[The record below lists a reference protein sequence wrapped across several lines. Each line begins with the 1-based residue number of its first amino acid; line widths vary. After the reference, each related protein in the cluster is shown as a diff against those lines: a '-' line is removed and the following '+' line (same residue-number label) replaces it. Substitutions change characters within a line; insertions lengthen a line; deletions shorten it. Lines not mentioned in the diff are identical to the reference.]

1 MTIPTDERLITD
13 EQVFSAFDLNSPG
26 LEETAAAYRSGAL
39 ETAKQHLCDYFLRRS
54 NVRFLFDYRG
64 LPLKPIRPEEN
75 PYAFQASL
83 GFGDDLNAFCLDAG
97 KKMMQ
102 NIYVLPGKGR
112 GEIPQ
117 GENFE
122 HMIHYN
128 FLTGVGTGPRFHLD
142 LFVRGQFFE
151 YLAILYHERGD
162 KNICEHFTKVLNKF
176 LETYPLQVVDT
187 SPAANRFQYEE
198 DRDAM
203 SVGFLALAYLTLLY
217 TRLPYDAGYPVV
229 FALIKHLWF
238 LGLQFRRFDT
248 DTYKPYNHH
257 MWERGL
263 IPFMLGTLLPE
274 IPAFADI
281 QRHGADIVSRHV
293 KEDFNTQGGYN
304 EHSIAYWSGAA
315 LGEMLYRG
323 VSLARLNNIE
333 LLDSDAL
340 RCIDKSFTALASIC
354 PPGKTYP
361 SIGDNRGPLVNP
373 VLALGVAM
381 TGNAACADVLAVRTG
396 SQHAA
401 VHTPLDFKSHAVGFV
416 CLRSSFAP
424 DANYVLLSAK
434 TDCGASGHNHMD
446 MLSLS
451 LTMRG
456 VPVIGEPYAD
466 RLYHKAKVGCRERGY
481 MYNMRAHNTVL
492 AFGESVAPDRVFADK
507 WGVYRPD
514 SPVTDFVNSETGA
527 YVSAYHVGY
536 PHCRHTRK
544 LLFARSGALLI
555 RDEIAR
561 GNRVGEPHL
570 QRWHLMQGSK
580 VHMQDDAAAVVE
592 QGGVTLLFLWDAL
605 DSLTLQD
612 DSDVLTPNIIQPDEP
627 LAPILEAAFSN
638 LHDITTD
645 LLMVSLNFL
654 IVDISGGKAF
664 DLKTLRAALR
674 GLALHMDA
682 PDAVDALAR
691 LAGL

>member
-1 MTIPTDERLITD
+1 MTIPIDERLISD

-26 LEETAAAYRSGAL
+26 LEETAAAYRSGEL

-54 NVRFLFDYRG
+54 NVCFLFDYRH
-64 LPLKPIRPEEN
+64 LPFQPIRPEEN

-83 GFGDDLNAFCLDAG
+83 GFGEDLNAFCLEAG

-112 GEIPQ
+112 GEIPL

-151 YLAILYHERGD
+151 YLAILYHETGD
-162 KNICEHFTKVLNKF
+162 KKVCEHFTKVLNKF

-187 SPAANRFQYEE
+187 SPSANRFQYEE

-203 SVGFLALAYLTLLY
+203 SVGFLALAYITLLY

-229 FALIKHLWF
+229 FTLLKHIWF

-274 IPAFADI
+274 IPAFADM

-293 KEDFNTQGGYN
+293 KEDFNKEGGYN

-323 VSLARLNNIE
+323 ASLARLNNIE

-340 RCIDKSFTALASIC
+340 GRIDKSFTALAAIC
-354 PPGKTYP
+354 PPGKAYP
-361 SIGDNRGPLVNP
+361 AIGDNRGPLVNP

-381 TGNAACADVLAVRTG
+381 TGNTACAEVLAARTNG
-396 SQHAA
+396 KPSEGGMPFDFSSQ
-401 VHTPLDFKSHAVGFV
+401 DVGFV

-446 MLSLS
+446 MLSLC

-466 RLYHKAKVGCRERGY
+466 SLYHKVKVGCRERGY

-514 SPVTDFVNSETGA
+514 SPVTDFVSSETGA

-536 PHCRHTRK
+536 PHCRHTRR
-544 LLFARSGALLI
+544 LLFARNGALLI

-561 GNRVGEPHL
+561 GNRVSEPHL
-570 QRWHLMQGSK
+570 QRWHLMQGCK
-580 VHMQDDAAAVVE
+580 VRVQDSASAIVE
-592 QGGVTLLFLWDAL
+592 QDGVTLLFVWDTL
-605 DSLTLQD
+605 DSLKLQD
-612 DSDVLTPNIIQPDEP
+612 DSDILRPNIVKPDEP

-638 LHDITTD
+638 MHDITTD
-645 LLMVSLNFL
+645 LLMVPLNLL
-654 IVDISGGKAF
+654 ILDITGGKIF
-664 DLKTLRAALR
+664 ELEPLRQTLRE
-674 GLALHMDA
+674 LALQMDA
-682 PDAVDALAR
+682 PDALER
-691 LAGL
+691 LANL